1 MSEHTKEIHG
11 MLLIIAEDLYSSE
24 IDRDHVGKLECGIQ
38 KKRTKISITYGNFAC
53 MREKFVNDGVLYS
66 FIICALSNQE
76 NRMI

>member
-38 KKRTKISITYGNFAC
+38 KNEQRLALRTGILH
-53 MREKFVNDGVLYS
+53 V
-66 FIICALSNQE
+66 
-76 NRMI
+76 